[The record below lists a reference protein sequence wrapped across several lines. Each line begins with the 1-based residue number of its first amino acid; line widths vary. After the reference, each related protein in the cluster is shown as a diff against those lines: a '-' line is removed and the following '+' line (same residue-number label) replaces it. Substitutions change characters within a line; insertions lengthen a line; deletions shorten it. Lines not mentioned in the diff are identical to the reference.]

1 MVVSG
6 TLLIS
11 TGTYD
16 IAVYSIPSSGSLVT
30 ARVGLTNSYVQRDYG
45 QGMLVRHVVHENPV
59 FYRNHPH
66 CMVLVAK
73 NSVFKTVVRFQ

>member
-30 ARVGLTNSYVQRDYG
+30 ARVTRMYSETMARVCWSR
-45 QGMLVRHVVHENPV
+45 MSSMRIRCSMEIIHT
-59 FYRNHPH
+59 
-66 CMVLVAK
+66 AW
-73 NSVFKTVVRFQ
+73 